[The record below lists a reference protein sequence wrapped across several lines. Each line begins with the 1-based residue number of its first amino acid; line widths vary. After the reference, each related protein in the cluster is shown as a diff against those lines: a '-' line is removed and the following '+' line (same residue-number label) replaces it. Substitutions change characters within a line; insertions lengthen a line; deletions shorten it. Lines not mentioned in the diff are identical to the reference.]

1 MNPEQFDSFDLYIQ
15 SLVSQFIKKED
26 TSLIE
31 EEKVESMEEDRDRS
45 GCPPLTPRMAVLR
58 PIGVVCPESEVN
70 THLFSSVTRKDLFD
84 GIELDASILETIISG
99 IPLRDDSDSENE
111 LELLEEDSES
121 EDDCVEVIHVDSDSE
136 NEENEITIRGYQ
148 VESVD

>member
-1 MNPEQFDSFDLYIQ
+1 MNPEQFDSFNLYLQ
-15 SLVSQFIKKED
+15 SLVSLFIKKED
-26 TSLIE
+26 TSPIE
-31 EEKVESMEEDRDRS
+31 EEKVESMEEDRNRS
-45 GCPPLTPRMAVLR
+45 DFPPLTVSR
-58 PIGVVCPESEVN
+58 PIAVVCPESEVN
-70 THLFSSVTRKDLFD
+70 TPLFSSVTRKDLFD
-84 GIELDASILETIISG
+84 GVELDASILETIISG

-121 EDDCVEVIHVDSDSE
+121 EDDCVEVIQVDSDSE

>member
-31 EEKVESMEEDRDRS
+31 EEKVESMEGDRDRS
-45 GCPPLTPRMAVLR
+45 DCPPLTPRMAVSR
-58 PIGVVCPESEVN
+58 PIAVVCPESEVN
-70 THLFSSVTRKDLFD
+70 TPLFSSVTRKDLFD
-84 GIELDASILETIISG
+84 GVELDASILETIISG

-121 EDDCVEVIHVDSDSE
+121 EDDCVEVFQVDSDSE
-136 NEENEITIRGYQ
+136 NEENEITVRGYQ

>member
-45 GCPPLTPRMAVLR
+45 DCPPLTP
-58 PIGVVCPESEVN
+58 
-70 THLFSSVTRKDLFD
+70 
-84 GIELDASILETIISG
+84 
-99 IPLRDDSDSENE
+99 
-111 LELLEEDSES
+111 
-121 EDDCVEVIHVDSDSE
+121 
-136 NEENEITIRGYQ
+136 Q
-148 VESVD
+148 